1 MEALQIG
8 LMVLAAVLLSSVID
22 QVVPKVS
29 SPLIQIG
36 LGVIIAL
43 VSESAESTIKIDI
56 DPNLFIVI
64 FIVPLIYD
72 ESKRIDKASLWK
84 NKRPVIS
91 LAVGLVI
98 VAAIASGFFINW
110 LLPSISLMAA
120 IALGAA
126 LGPTDAVAVASLSKD
141 INIKKQQKNVLEA
154 ESLVNDASGIV
165 SFQFALAAVVA
176 GTATFSFLDA
186 SVSFV
191 FSFFGGILI
200 GIVLGYLANFIIR
213 RVRSLGL
220 ENTTFHVLFEV
231 FTPFIVY
238 LVANGLGTSGILA
251 VVAAGLIG
259 IIPPRT
265 MDPQVSRLNIVS
277 NSVWKVLSFALNGV
291 VFVLLGAQLPGQMR
305 GGWDNELISNW
316 DFLGYIL
323 LITLALHVLR
333 FVWLVAMNVFEARRR
348 PARQTLGKLNM
359 RDMLVMTLSGA
370 RGAITLSLVMTIP
383 AQIGDLGNAFP
394 QRSSIIFI
402 ASGVIICTLLIAT
415 FIVPLIAPKADKDK
429 GTAVL
434 NEDESEAVIDIYR
447 AVIEELTAKQTPE
460 NRRATQKIIRS
471 YNDRINRLK
480 DTNDI
485 EVEPNKELRIKALR
499 WEQDYTLELIDKGEI
514 DPVIGYQHLNHLAY
528 VQNLIKHQHEYRW
541 VRRNTLRR
549 FSLFF
554 KAIWQRITHALPG
567 KTTSQ
572 NAEELR
578 SLQIATGNHAVA
590 KLREE
595 MTSPDA
601 PTEDVSE
608 LILEYQRTLAAL
620 RASRPSVTS
629 IAKRMSDAAVVEQT
643 GLKLEL
649 EQIQAMYDADRL
661 SRAAAKRLRENVYLM
676 QIDLEERI

>member
-1 MEALQIG
+1 MEAVQLG
-8 LMVLAAVLLSSVID
+8 LLILAAVLLSSVID

-43 VSESAESTIKIDI
+43 LSESTIQIDI
-56 DPNLFIVI
+56 DANLFIVL

-72 ESKRIDKASLWK
+72 ESKSIDKTALWK
-84 NKRPVIS
+84 NRRPVIS
-91 LAVGLVI
+91 LAIGLVL
-98 VAAIASGFFINW
+98 VAALAVGFYVHW
-110 LLPSISLMAA
+110 LIPSMPLMAA
-120 IALGAA
+120 FALGAA

-141 INIKKQQKNVLEA
+141 INIKRQQKNVLEA
-154 ESLVNDASGIV
+154 ESLINDASGIV
-165 SFQFALAAVVA
+165 SFQFALAAVVTGA
-176 GTATFSFLDA
+176 FSLLDA
-186 SVSFV
+186 SVSFL

-238 LVANGLGTSGILA
+238 LVANEFGTSGILA

-259 IIPPRT
+259 IISPRT

-277 NSVWKVLSFALNGV
+277 SSVWKVLSFTLNGV
-291 VFVLLGAQLPGQMR
+291 VFVLLGAQLPDQMR
-305 GGWDNELISNW
+305 NAWNNPVPSNQELIVW
-316 DFLGYIL
+316 IL
-323 LITLALHVLR
+323 LITVALHLLR
-333 FVWLVAMNVFEARRR
+333 FIWLVCMNLLESKRKLS
-348 PARQTLGKLNM
+348 RQTLGKLNF
-359 RDMLVMTLSGA
+359 RELLIMTLSGA

-394 QRSSIIFI
+394 HRSNIIFL

-415 FIVPLIAPKADKDK
+415 FIVPLIAPKADKTK
-429 GTAVL
+429 GTAIL
-434 NEDESEAVIDIYR
+434 DEDEANAVIDIYR
-447 AVIEELTAKQTPE
+447 AVIEELTSKQTPE

-471 YNDRINRLK
+471 YNDRINRIK

-485 EVEPNKELRIKALR
+485 EIEPNKELRIKALR
-499 WEQDYTLELIDKGEI
+499 WEQDYTLELIDRNDI
-514 DPVIGYQHLNHLAY
+514 DPVIGYQHMNHLAY
-528 VQNLIKHQHEYRW
+528 VQNLIKHHHEYSW
-541 VRRNTLRR
+541 VRRNAIRR
-549 FSLFF
+549 FGLFSR
-554 KAIWQRITHALPG
+554 AIWQRITHALPG
-567 KTTSQ
+567 KTSSQ

-578 SLQIATGNHAVA
+578 SLQIATGNHAVT

-595 MTSPDA
+595 MASPEA

-608 LILEYQRTLAAL
+608 LILEYQRTLVAL
-620 RASRPSVTS
+620 RASRPSVTA
-629 IAKRMSDAAVVEQT
+629 ITKRVSDAAAVEQT

-649 EQIQAMYDADRL
+649 EQIQSMYDAGRL
-661 SRAAAKRLRENVYLM
+661 SRPAAKRLRENVYLM